1 MKAKLQS
8 NIELYSLG
16 HFYHL
21 NEIKINF
28 LKGQKYFIAY
38 LLTKVQMLPLKLKK
52 KRERVFI
59 LRIMP
64 NMSTFSSDFNS
75 SKTSPHCENHH
86 QDEAGRI
93 YNPIFF
99 LKDSFPW
106 EVGEMDRCQSKVT
119 NFQY

>member
-52 KRERVFI
+52 KKRESVHTKNYAKYEHIFI
-59 LRIMP
+59 R
-64 NMSTFSSDFNS
+64 F
-75 SKTSPHCENHH
+75 
-86 QDEAGRI
+86 
-93 YNPIFF
+93 
-99 LKDSFPW
+99 
-106 EVGEMDRCQSKVT
+106 
-119 NFQY
+119 